1 MMSASPASA
10 EDTALLLDPRRFTV
24 DEYHRLIAAGI
35 LDEDEHVELLEGVI
49 TAMSPHGGPHARCI
63 QWLNRYL
70 IRTLPDAY
78 VVRPQLPLTLRPRNE
93 PEPDLA
99 VVSREAA
106 EEHAHPST
114 ALLAVEVSG
123 GSLRIDRKVKTGV
136 YSRAGI
142 PEYWIGNVEARA
154 VEVFTDPDP
163 KQRAYRRVRTVPKTE
178 TLSSET
184 LPQLSF
190 PVAELFA

>member
-1 MMSASPASA
+1 MSVSPASA

-49 TAMSPHGGPHARCI
+49 TQMSPQGVPHSRI
-63 QWLNRYL
+63 IRRLNRWLARSLGDEYEL
-70 IRTLPDAY
+70 F
-78 VVRPQLPLTLRPRNE
+78 VQLPLTIGDRNE

-99 VVSREAA
+99 VVKA
-106 EEHAHPST
+106 EDVPTDRHPST
-114 ALLAVEVSG
+114 AVLVVEVSR
-123 GSLRIDRKVKTGV
+123 GSLQIDRKVKAAV

-142 PEYWIGNVEARA
+142 PEYWIVNVEAQV
-154 VEVFTDPDP
+154 VEVFTEPDP
-163 KQRAYRRVRTVPKTE
+163 SQGVYRRVRTIPKSG
-178 TLSSET
+178 TLTSEA

-190 PVAELFA
+190 AVANLFA